1 MPTFKVVEDKAKV
14 LEMEAIFEKFERHT
28 DLVVYGYMIGAIWNM
43 IKIFWWV
50 DVLIGTPNKLG
61 EMFTTAGFN
70 VNRLKMF
77 IIDDAD
83 SILKLRHE
91 TKLMRMSN
99 SINKT
104 LLSSERLTGRIES
117 LVDKMMVE
125 PSI

>member
-1 MPTFKVVEDKAKV
+1 MNNKI
-14 LEMEAIFEKFERHT
+14 IF
-28 DLVVYGYMIGAIWNM
+28 GG
-43 IKIFWWV
+43 V

-99 SINKT
+99 SIKKRNV
-104 LLSSERLTGRIES
+104 LSSRNDL
-117 LVDKMMVE
+117 LVE
-125 PSI
+125 

>member
-1 MPTFKVVEDKAKV
+1 
-14 LEMEAIFEKFERHT
+14 
-28 DLVVYGYMIGAIWNM
+28 
-43 IKIFWWV
+43 
-50 DVLIGTPNKLG
+50 VLIGTPNKLG

-104 LLSSERLTGRIES
+104 QRIIFSRLTGRIES

-125 PSI
+125 PYLFEIEEGKKRMRKKRKQIT

>member
-1 MPTFKVVEDKAKV
+1 
-14 LEMEAIFEKFERHT
+14 
-28 DLVVYGYMIGAIWNM
+28 
-43 IKIFWWV
+43 
-50 DVLIGTPNKLG
+50 VLIGTPNKLG

-104 LLSSERLTGRIES
+104 QRIIFSETTGRIES

-125 PSI
+125 PYLFEIEEVKKRMRKKRKQNNIKK

>member
-1 MPTFKVVEDKAKV
+1 
-14 LEMEAIFEKFERHT
+14 
-28 DLVVYGYMIGAIWNM
+28 M
-43 IKIFWWV
+43 IKIISGGV

-61 EMFTTAGFN
+61 EMFTTCYFN

-99 SINKT
+99 SINKAT
-104 LLSSERLTGRIES
+104 YYLSRNDLW
-117 LVDKMMVE
+117 
-125 PSI
+125 

>member
-1 MPTFKVVEDKAKV
+1 
-14 LEMEAIFEKFERHT
+14 
-28 DLVVYGYMIGAIWNM
+28 M
-43 IKIFWWV
+43 IKLYFWWS

-104 LLSSERLTGRIES
+104 QRIISERLTGIES

-125 PSI
+125 PYLFEIEEGKEEDEEEEETK

>member
-1 MPTFKVVEDKAKV
+1 VE
-14 LEMEAIFEKFERHT
+14 
-28 DLVVYGYMIGAIWNM
+28 W
-43 IKIFWWV
+43 
-50 DVLIGTPNKLG
+50 LIGTPNKLG

-77 IIDDAD
+77 IDDAD

-104 LLSSERLTGRIES
+104 QRIIFSERLTE
-117 LVDKMMVE
+117 
-125 PSI
+125 

>member
-1 MPTFKVVEDKAKV
+1 
-14 LEMEAIFEKFERHT
+14 
-28 DLVVYGYMIGAIWNM
+28 
-43 IKIFWWV
+43 
-50 DVLIGTPNKLG
+50 
-61 EMFTTAGFN
+61 MFTTAGFN

-104 LLSSERLTGRIES
+104 QRIFSERLTGRIES

-125 PSI
+125 LYLFEMKRVKRMRKKRKQNNIK

>member
-1 MPTFKVVEDKAKV
+1 
-14 LEMEAIFEKFERHT
+14 
-28 DLVVYGYMIGAIWNM
+28 
-43 IKIFWWV
+43 
-50 DVLIGTPNKLG
+50 
-61 EMFTTAGFN
+61 
-70 VNRLKMF
+70 MF

-104 LLSSERLTGRIES
+104 QRIISERLTGRIES

-125 PSI
+125 PYLFEIEEGKEEDEEERKQNNIK

>member
-1 MPTFKVVEDKAKV
+1 
-14 LEMEAIFEKFERHT
+14 
-28 DLVVYGYMIGAIWNM
+28 
-43 IKIFWWV
+43 
-50 DVLIGTPNKLG
+50 
-61 EMFTTAGFN
+61 MFTTAGFN

-104 LLSSERLTGRIES
+104 QRIFSERLTGRIES

-125 PSI
+125 LICLKLKRVKRG

>member
-1 MPTFKVVEDKAKV
+1 MEYDKK
-14 LEMEAIFEKFERHT
+14 L
-28 DLVVYGYMIGAIWNM
+28 YSGG
-43 IKIFWWV
+43 V

-77 IIDDAD
+77 IDDAD

-104 LLSSERLTGRIES
+104 QRIIS
-117 LVDKMMVE
+117 RTTYW
-125 PSI
+125 